1 MFVIHVGDVSQSLI
15 LRTLEETSSK
25 LLRYAHSILR
35 KLGFQLPEH
44 GSTFWYLELGNRLSG
59 TPAMLVL
66 LFVAFATMKQLQC
79 HTKGHEQNYLELYTS
94 PYDTTESGCL
104 LSRTPSW
111 MAFRELW
118 MTLRF
123 LLSLIFCQ
131 GCPIQMS
138 VKEVTKL
145 VPGLNFSV

>member
-1 MFVIHVGDVSQSLI
+1 
-15 LRTLEETSSK
+15 
-25 LLRYAHSILR
+25 
-35 KLGFQLPEH
+35 
-44 GSTFWYLELGNRLSG
+44 
-59 TPAMLVL
+59 MLVL

-94 PYDTTESGCL
+94 PYDTSESGCL

-145 VPGLNFSV
+145 VPGLNFSVLSFEMRTQLSTFCRTQDIKKKAQRYVYPSPSTGSLVMLPSTCLLQLRYG